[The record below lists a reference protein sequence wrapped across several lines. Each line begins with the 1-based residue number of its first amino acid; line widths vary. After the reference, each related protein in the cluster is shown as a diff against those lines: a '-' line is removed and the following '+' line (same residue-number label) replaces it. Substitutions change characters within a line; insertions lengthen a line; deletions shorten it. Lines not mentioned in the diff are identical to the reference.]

1 MIVPSYWKE
10 TFMTTPTAMIQTS
23 LRLPPDLYKRLQE
36 AAEKREVSKND
47 LIIAALD
54 KHLGR

>member
-1 MIVPSYWKE
+1 
-10 TFMTTPTAMIQTS
+10 MTTPTAMIQTS

>member
-1 MIVPSYWKE
+1 
-10 TFMTTPTAMIQTS
+10 MTTPTAMIQTS

-36 AAEKREVSKND
+36 AAKKREVSKND
-47 LIIAALD
+47 LVIAALD